1 MHGQRPPPEPVA
13 RGARLPAVAVGL
25 LGPWQ
30 RCGQQL
36 LMGRHP
42 ALPVVI
48 VRCVGHEAS
57 DVHTRAVTAR
67 SGRSVSRPDLHE
79 RAVAPSSEPLHL
91 RHLSPQGDHYAGT
104 VRLAR
109 HGHHARHATAHHA
122 RTRRRGRDNYTG
134 VEGHGSQ
141 RLRGWENERHGTE
154 KKRTRGWKASEA
166 KARKVGSSLIKEVI
180 TQKQKQKRA
189 AQRCVLPTLHISRQL
204 YFSSDESAQSRPM
217 RRA

>member
-1 MHGQRPPPEPVA
+1 MEGGEGAPCGVDQRVCCHGREERGGRGAARQECCGMHGQRPPPEPVA

-91 RHLSPQGDHYAGT
+91 QHLSPQGDHYAGT

-109 HGHHARHATAHHA
+109 HGHHARHARHTTHA
-122 RTRRRGRDNYTG
+122 RRRRGRDNYTG

-141 RLRGWENERHGTE
+141 LERRLGERRHGTE
-154 KKRTRGWKASEA
+154 KNEHGGGRPRKPRRGRLGA
-166 KARKVGSSLIKEVI
+166 L
-180 TQKQKQKRA
+180 
-189 AQRCVLPTLHISRQL
+189 
-204 YFSSDESAQSRPM
+204 
-217 RRA
+217 

>member
-1 MHGQRPPPEPVA
+1 MEGGEGAPCGVDQRVCCHGREERGGRGAARQECCGMHGQRPPPEPVA

-91 RHLSPQGDHYAGT
+91 QHLSPQGDHYAGT

-109 HGHHARHATAHHA
+109 HGHHARHTPRTQDA
-122 RTRRRGRDNYTG
+122 RTAAARPRQIHGGGRPRKPRF
-134 VEGHGSQ
+134 EG
-141 RLRGWENERHGTE
+141 GWENERHGTE
-154 KKRTRGWKASEA
+154 KNEHGGGRPRKPRRGRLGE
-166 KARKVGSSLIKEVI
+166 L
-180 TQKQKQKRA
+180 
-189 AQRCVLPTLHISRQL
+189 
-204 YFSSDESAQSRPM
+204 FN
-217 RRA
+217 

>member
-1 MHGQRPPPEPVA
+1 MEGGEGAPCGVDQRVCCHGREERGGRGAARQECCGMHGQRPPPEPVA

-91 RHLSPQGDHYAGT
+91 QHLSPQGDHYAGT

-122 RTRRRGRDNYTG
+122 RTAAARPRQLHGGGRPRKPTRKEVGRTTTRDR
-134 VEGHGSQ
+134 E
-141 RLRGWENERHGTE
+141 
-154 KKRTRGWKASEA
+154 KRTRGWKASEA
-166 KARKVGSSLIKEVI
+166 KARKVGSSLIKEVK
-180 TQKQKQKRA
+180 TR
-189 AQRCVLPTLHISRQL
+189 
-204 YFSSDESAQSRPM
+204 
-217 RRA
+217 

>member
-1 MHGQRPPPEPVA
+1 MEGGEGAPCGVDQRVCCHGREERGGRGAARQECCGMHGQRPPPEPVA

-91 RHLSPQGDHYAGT
+91 QHLSPQGDHYAGT

-109 HGHHARHATAHHA
+109 HGHHARHARHTTHA
-122 RTRRRGRDNYTG
+122 RRRRGRDNYTG

-141 RLRGWENERHGTE
+141 GQEVGRTNDTGQRKTNTGVEGLGSQGAEGWELFN
-154 KKRTRGWKASEA
+154 
-166 KARKVGSSLIKEVI
+166 
-180 TQKQKQKRA
+180 
-189 AQRCVLPTLHISRQL
+189 
-204 YFSSDESAQSRPM
+204 
-217 RRA
+217 